1 MNRTDNELH
10 RCNDD
15 ESNNEK
21 TFTDKVKKSL
31 PHLKR
36 DVKRLLVVIKL
47 LQLFG
52 LF

>member
-1 MNRTDNELH
+1 MNRTNNELH

-15 ESNNEK
+15 ESNKE

-31 PHLKR
+31 PYLKR
-36 DVKRLLVVIKL
+36 DVKRLLLIVKL